1 MTTDRQHFMKLSP
14 FGSLS
19 LSRYAPVIVLTAFA
33 VLARP
38 VLAQDDSPAAT
49 STMSLFFASLAVVA
63 VVCLIVGW
71 ENPKRFKFAFGDKAT
86 IPFVRGGFGAAILVF
101 GFLGQSLDPGR
112 SADQIA
118 ANERRVA
125 QSEAR
130 LQDARQREQD
140 AKERERKAQQSERE
154 ARKKERVAANR
165 QRQAQKEAQRAQ
177 SQAEKIEEQNV
188 RAEKARKQRESDSQE
203 AGESPEHEPSAKSG
217 KKTAGLLD
225 SLVKSQQVQS
235 YAETDGVTLTLRNR
249 DDFAWTDVKVNINP
263 TFGYLGGYEYTVKQ
277 MRSGGEIIVPLREFA
292 TPQGER
298 LKPFETKLL
307 TFALRCKTPD
317 GTIGVFRGNWPSAM
331 D

>member
-1 MTTDRQHFMKLSP
+1 
-14 FGSLS
+14 
-19 LSRYAPVIVLTAFA
+19 
-33 VLARP
+33 
-38 VLAQDDSPAAT
+38 
-49 STMSLFFASLAVVA
+49 MSLFFASLAVVA
-63 VVCLIVGW
+63 VVCLIIGW

-86 IPFVRGGFGAAILVF
+86 TPFVRGSFGAAILVF

-125 QSEAR
+125 KSEAR
-130 LQDARQREQD
+130 LRDARQHESESR
-140 AKERERKAQQSERE
+140 ERERVAIAREREAQKAADKAQQKADKEQQKAE
-154 ARKKERVAANR
+154 AIK
-165 QRQAQKEAQRAQ
+165 AQNA
-177 SQAEKIEEQNV
+177 
-188 RAEKARKQRESDSQE
+188 RAEKSRSQSENDESD
-203 AGESPEHEPSAKSG
+203 GTKGKPSVNWG
-217 KKTAGLLD
+217 KKLDGLLD
-225 SLVKSQQVQS
+225 RVVKTQQVQS
-235 YAETDGVTLTLRNR
+235 YAETDEVTLTLRNR

-317 GTIGVFRGNWPSAM
+317 GTTGVFRGNWPSATG
-331 D
+331 